1 MWSAAPLV
9 LLSRLHPTLSCDA
22 LAFLLPA
29 PFSAAAGRARMDAKA
44 PLLPLKKFAEP
55 AADDGPLATER
66 AMGCVPVVL
75 RAVGAG
81 HGGGVASAVV
91 ALDPE
96 CAELPLLAG
105 SDALGGGGGGAPLL
119 PPAIAAEV
127 AAAADGGGSGGGG
140 GGSAAQLRAQVA
152 QWEKI
157 NTELFALAAG
167 AALAET

>member
-22 LAFLLPA
+22 LAF
-29 PFSAAAGRARMDAKA
+29 
-44 PLLPLKKFAEP
+44 LLPLKKFAEP

-81 HGGGVASAVV
+81 GGGVASAVV

-105 SDALGGGGGGAPLL
+105 SDVIGGGGGGAPLL

-127 AAAADGGGSGGGG
+127 AAAADGGASGGGG

>member
-1 MWSAAPLV
+1 
-9 LLSRLHPTLSCDA
+9 
-22 LAFLLPA
+22 
-29 PFSAAAGRARMDAKA
+29 
-44 PLLPLKKFAEP
+44 
-55 AADDGPLATER
+55 
-66 AMGCVPVVL
+66 MGCVPVVL
-75 RAVGAG
+75 RAVGG
-81 HGGGVASAVV
+81 HGGGVPSAVV

-105 SDALGGGGGGAPLL
+105 SDALGGGGGAPLL

-127 AAAADGGGSGGGG
+127 AAAADGGASGGGG